1 MIVRQAAGPEFRIGP
16 KVTEVASLIARTVDR
31 LRPKTTAV

>member
-16 KVTEVASLIARTVDR
+16 NVAEVASLIARTADR
-31 LRPKTTAV
+31 LRPKTAVA